1 MRFQT
6 DSQLRD
12 IVQRHL
18 DWEPEVRSTDLGVAA
33 SEGVVTLSGFVES
46 YAEKLAAE
54 RAAKRVYGVK
64 AVANDLEVKAYDK
77 RTDSDIGRSV
87 VHALEN
93 DVTVPHEKIK
103 TTVNDGFITLEGV
116 VDWKFQKDAADSAV
130 RNLVGVRGV
139 SNRIEV
145 KPHVSPSEVKGKIVE
160 ALRRE
165 AEVDARRIRVEAHD
179 STVTLTGSVRSW
191 LEKEEAEH
199 AAWAAPGVAKVENHI
214 QIAP

>member
-1 MRFQT
+1 MKFQT

-12 IVQRHL
+12 AVQRQL
-18 DWEPEVRSTDLGVAA
+18 DWEPEVRSSDIGVSA
-33 SEGVVTLSGFVES
+33 SEGVITLTGFVES
-46 YAEKLAAE
+46 YAEKLAVE
-54 RAAKRVYGVK
+54 RSTKRVYGVK
-64 AVANDLEVKAYDK
+64 AVANDLEVKAYAK

-93 DVTVPHEKIK
+93 DVTVPNEKIK
-103 TTVNDGFITLEGV
+103 ATVKNGFITLEGM
-116 VDWKFQKDAADSAV
+116 VDWKFEKDAAAAAV
-130 RNLVGVRGV
+130 RNLLGVRGV
-139 SNRIEV
+139 SNQIEV
-145 KPHVSPSEVKGKIVE
+145 KPLVSPAEVKGKIVE

-165 AEVDARRIRVEAHD
+165 AEIDARRIRVDAHD

-199 AAWAAPGVAKVENHI
+199 AAWAAPGVVKVENHI